1 LGFEGNLKCDTV
13 LKTSKVL
20 KIGFN
25 KFKSIAGYKN
35 TSLLHLC
42 VKGQMVY
49 RVRKNAALLF
59 YLRLY
64 GILLK
69 YFLMNETGYQETGY
83 LMGG

>member
-13 LKTSKVL
+13 FKKNQVL

-42 VKGQMVY
+42 VKGANGIQGE
-49 RVRKNAALLF
+49 KECSTTFLLEVIWDPVKAF
-59 YLRLY
+59 PD
-64 GILLK
+64 
-69 YFLMNETGYQETGY
+69 E
-83 LMGG
+83 